1 MPTELPYAAEAET
14 GLSYDELEVLRTQ
27 YYKEIEQGHV
37 TTQSKFNYGWGLVKS
52 QTAELQ
58 TEGVK
63 LLQEIYSASPA
74 HRRECTYYIAVG
86 YYKLRNYAYARK
98 FNDLLLSV
106 EPENM
111 QAQSLRQLIDQAVTR
126 DGYIGMGIIAG
137 TAAVAG
143 VVLASVL
150 RRSARK

>member
-1 MPTELPYAAEAET
+1 MPTELPYAAEAESS
-14 GLSYDELEVLRTQ
+14 LSYDELEVLRRQ

-52 QTAELQ
+52 PTAEQQ

-86 YYKLRNYAYARK
+86 YYKLRNYAYAKK

-111 QAQSLRQLIDQAVTR
+111 QAQSLRTLIDQAVTR
-126 DGYIGMGIIAG
+126 DGYIGVGIIAG
-137 TAAVAG
+137 AAAVTG
-143 VVLASVL
+143 LIVASLVKRS
-150 RRSARK
+150 RR